1 MHFYIIHS
9 LNILVAV
16 YKNLNAVTIFSVA
29 INFLVSLLH
38 GGTEDKQRR
47 QKCSPEKFNKT
58 VQNLSQH
65 GREEKIRGKKV
76 H

>member
-1 MHFYIIHS
+1 MHFYVIHS

-47 QKCSPEKFNKT
+47 QKFSPEKFNKT